1 MDGNGPLATAMAA
14 LLLISSLTVLATV
27 RADGNDNL
35 YIDYFDYDPEK
46 HTPPRAG
53 HDHPLRVDWVN
64 DGDTTASG
72 VTIAIEWGTDMVV
85 ESDPMDLEPGSG
97 TVYLDVNFSSDGD
110 QDATAFVDYCAPRP
124 CDGDF
129 DESDETDNDNEYT
142 FIVEPEEG
150 TADLW
155 VNLDPNDVLRD
166 VYQPDETISVEWE
179 VGNDG
184 DVTAGYPD
192 RKITI
197 GLYIDPRGSG
207 PANLN
212 VTRVFDV
219 GFFMADMPEEGMYDL
234 FEVIT
239 PSEEGRYILTILLD
253 IDGNNTDAGN
263 LSDNC
268 ATFDFC
274 FGGCSDPDLIPIGQG
289 PSTLQLEP
297 EMAIAGETATVHYS
311 IRNDGNA
318 DAPAGVVMHL
328 EVIKCPGGDCE
339 GQSWTKVNE
348 TEPWRLPLAAQ
359 TDMEDQSM
367 LAMGWEVPAD
377 GVGKWDLRVILDATD
392 IAEEIYPDGE
402 ENNILLW
409 SDTHAHELLDVR
421 ERRAELVV
429 QGIQTIVQPFKD
441 YPVDVHIFVAHD
453 QADGLGYRSASDV
466 TVDLWIEDDNFN
478 EVHIEDA
485 GGSQDVGLE
494 APIGYIYS
502 WTPSATGTYTLRA
515 WVDYDDNVLEWYE
528 TNNELQDI
536 TIEVKRKLSDLTV
549 LDLEVEP
556 RDDSGNV
563 MVGVAS
569 TITATIANLGIRDM
583 TTVEASRMNV
593 TFYTISPVHEL
604 IAEITPGTALAV
616 GQNITV
622 STSFVFTVRDQYKLV
637 VKVDERK
644 RIAEYGEDD
653 YPSRTDAPNELS
665 QTVFAES
672 SVDAWVRNVSVES
685 GIAGRDHPITF
696 DLGFEN
702 LPLEG
707 NHFLYFEITV
717 EHSDGAV
724 GSYMEIPAGDGYQFA
739 AGDDPVLPYGAYVNL
754 SVDNPQTSI
763 SVSWIPD
770 ADKGRNYTIT
780 VFVIAAINIDSDND
794 QGSAV
799 ADIEKLTTD
808 LLVESLTVTD
818 RGESGLRID
827 VLVLYPRGEQDS
839 LNGVEVTLYV
849 YDYADWSAQGSSTV
863 PRDTFP
869 VKSIEGALGRGDSR
883 IVSFTWVRNV
893 GDFIFVAEVDPDNK
907 VRELDEDNNLYDSE
921 VITIEAL
928 GSGGGGEEED
938 KGFLGLPSL
947 SPLAP
952 LALLGAV
959 ALLRRRR

>member
-35 YIDYFDYDPEK
+35 YIENFNYDYSN
-46 HTPPRAG
+46 HTAPRAG

-64 DGDTTASG
+64 DGDTTASD
-72 VTIAIEWGTDMVV
+72 VTIAIEWGTEVV
-85 ESDPMDLEPGSG
+85 ESDPMDLAPGSG
-97 TVYLDVNFSSDGD
+97 FIYLDFNFDSDGE
-110 QDATAFVDYCAPRP
+110 QTATAFVDY
-124 CDGDF
+124 GEDF
-129 DESDETDNDNEYT
+129 EESDETDNYATTT
-142 FIVEPEEG
+142 FQVEPEVG
-150 TADLW
+150 TADLMAD
-155 VNLDPNDVLRD
+155 LDPYDSLQDVQ
-166 VYQPDETISVEWE
+166 QPDELIFVEWI
-179 VGNDG
+179 VNNNGN
-184 DVTAGYPD
+184 VTAGYPD
-192 RKITI
+192 REITM
-197 GLYIDPRGSG
+197 GLYIDPRGSD
-207 PANLN
+207 PANL
-212 VTRVFDV
+212 VAFRVFGV
-219 GFFMADMPEEGMYDL
+219 GDLMPEMGEGVFES
-234 FEVIT
+234 FEVTT
-239 PSEEGRYILTILLD
+239 PSEEGRYIISILLD

-263 LSDNC
+263 LSDNSE
-268 ATFDFC
+268 TFDFC
-274 FGGCSDPDLIPIGQG
+274 IGGCSDPDLVPIGQG
-289 PSTLQLEP
+289 PSTLQLAP
-297 EMAIAGETATVHYS
+297 ELAIAGETSTVHYS

-348 TEPWRLPLAAQ
+348 TEPWRMPLPGQ
-359 TDMEDQSM
+359 TDLEDQSM

-392 IAEEIYPDGE
+392 IAAEIYPDGE
-402 ENNILLW
+402 ENNIMLW
-409 SDTHAHELLDVR
+409 SDLHAHELLDVR

-429 QGIQTIVQPFKD
+429 QGIQTISQPFKD
-441 YPVDVHIFVAHD
+441 FPVDVHIFVAHD
-453 QADGLGYRSASDV
+453 QAEGLGYRSASNV
-466 TVDLWIEDDNFN
+466 TVDLWIEDENFN

-485 GGSQDVGLE
+485 GGSQNVELE

-502 WTPSATGTYTLRA
+502 WTPPATGTYTLRA

-569 TITATIANLGIRDM
+569 TISATIANLGIRDM
-583 TTVEASRMNV
+583 TAAEASNLEV
-593 TFYTISPVHEL
+593 SFYTISPVHEL
-604 IAEITPGTALAV
+604 VAEVSPGTALAV
-616 GQNITV
+616 GQTITI

-637 VKVDERK
+637 AKVDERK
-644 RIAEYGEDD
+644 RSAEKGEDD

-685 GIAGRDHPITF
+685 GIAGRDHPVTF
-696 DLGFEN
+696 DLGFDN

-717 EHSDGAV
+717 EHSNGAV
-724 GSYMEIPAGDGYQFA
+724 GSYMEIPAGEGYQFA

-808 LLVESLTVTD
+808 LVVESLTVTD

-849 YDYADWSAQGSSTV
+849 YDYADWSAQGSSAV

-893 GDFIFVAEVDPDNK
+893 GDFVFVAEVDPDNK

-928 GSGGGGEEED
+928 GSGGGSVEED
-938 KGFLGLPSL
+938 EGFLGLPSL